1 MSSPEPKP
9 KRKPFDKEHIEDLI
23 RRGILKRPKREGP
36 LPPEF
41 FTRPLPKAKG
51 SVVEQLLEDRH
62 SDD

>member
-1 MSSPEPKP
+1 MSSPTP

-23 RRGILKRPKREGP
+23 RRGILSRPECEDP

-41 FTRPLPKAKG
+41 FTEELPKPKA
-51 SVVEQLLEDRH
+51 SVLEQLLEDRY